1 MEIILTQD
9 VKNLGY
15 KNDIVNVKP
24 GYARNFL
31 IPQGMAIL
39 ATESARKVLAENMR
53 QQAYKQEKIKK
64 EGFRSQ
70 ISDFRCQNSEFR
82 IQLKET
88 QDIAKALGESKR
100 AGQKLIGFALETE
113 HEKENALHKMER
125 KHLDAIV
132 LNSLRDKGAGFGV
145 DTNRVTVLSANGNS
159 EELPLQSKA
168 TIADAIIELT
178 MID

>member
-64 EGFRSQ
+64 EAQELATVLEGLSL
-70 ISDFRCQNSEFR
+70 R
-82 IQLKET
+82 IP
-88 QDIAKALGESKR
+88 AKAASTGKIYGSVNNVQI
-100 AGQKLIGFALETE
+100 ANAI
-113 HEKENALHKMER
+113 KEAKGIEIDRKHILVDDDTIKEVGNYKAKVRLHK
-125 KHLDAIV
+125 D
-132 LNSLRDKGAGFGV
+132 
-145 DTNRVTVLSANGNS
+145 VTVEISFEVFA
-159 EELPLQSKA
+159 E
-168 TIADAIIELT
+168 
-178 MID
+178 

>member
-24 GYARNFL
+24 GYARNYL

-64 EGFRSQ
+64 EAEELAKVLEGLSL
-70 ISDFRCQNSEFR
+70 R
-82 IQLKET
+82 IP
-88 QDIAKALGESKR
+88 AKAAQTGKIYGSVNNVQI
-100 AGQKLIGFALETE
+100 ANAI
-113 HEKENALHKMER
+113 KEAKGIEIDRKQILVDDDTIKEVGNYKAKVRLHK
-125 KHLDAIV
+125 D
-132 LNSLRDKGAGFGV
+132 
-145 DTNRVTVLSANGNS
+145 VTVEISFEVFA
-159 EELPLQSKA
+159 E
-168 TIADAIIELT
+168 
-178 MID
+178 

>member
-64 EGFRSQ
+64 EAQELATVLEGLSL
-70 ISDFRCQNSEFR
+70 R
-82 IQLKET
+82 IP
-88 QDIAKALGESKR
+88 AKAAQTGKIYGSVNNVQI
-100 AGQKLIGFALETE
+100 ANAI
-113 HEKENALHKMER
+113 KEAKGIEIDRKQILVDDDTIKEVGNYKAKIRLHK
-125 KHLDAIV
+125 D
-132 LNSLRDKGAGFGV
+132 
-145 DTNRVTVLSANGNS
+145 VTVEISFEVFA
-159 EELPLQSKA
+159 E
-168 TIADAIIELT
+168 
-178 MID
+178 

>member
-24 GYARNFL
+24 GYARNYL

-64 EGFRSQ
+64 EAEELAAVLEGLSL
-70 ISDFRCQNSEFR
+70 R
-82 IQLKET
+82 IP
-88 QDIAKALGESKR
+88 AKAASTGKIYGSVNNVQI
-100 AGQKLIGFALETE
+100 ANAI
-113 HEKENALHKMER
+113 KEAKGIDIDRKHILVDDDTIKEVGNYKAKVRLHK
-125 KHLDAIV
+125 D
-132 LNSLRDKGAGFGV
+132 
-145 DTNRVTVLSANGNS
+145 VTVEISFEVFA
-159 EELPLQSKA
+159 E
-168 TIADAIIELT
+168 
-178 MID
+178 

>member
-64 EGFRSQ
+64 EA
-70 ISDFRCQNSEFR
+70 
-82 IQLKET
+82 
-88 QDIAKALGESKR
+88 QDIAAVLEGLSLRIPAKAASTGKIYGSVNNVQI
-100 AGQKLIGFALETE
+100 ANAI
-113 HEKENALHKMER
+113 KEAKGIDIDRKHILVDDDTIKEVGNYKAKVRLHK
-125 KHLDAIV
+125 D
-132 LNSLRDKGAGFGV
+132 
-145 DTNRVTVLSANGNS
+145 VTVEISFEVFA
-159 EELPLQSKA
+159 E
-168 TIADAIIELT
+168 
-178 MID
+178 

>member
-64 EGFRSQ
+64 EAEEIAAVLEGLSL
-70 ISDFRCQNSEFR
+70 R
-82 IQLKET
+82 IP
-88 QDIAKALGESKR
+88 AKAASTGKIYGSVNNVQI
-100 AGQKLIGFALETE
+100 ANAI
-113 HEKENALHKMER
+113 KEAKGIEIDRKHILVDDDTIKEVGNYKAKVRLHK
-125 KHLDAIV
+125 D
-132 LNSLRDKGAGFGV
+132 
-145 DTNRVTVLSANGNS
+145 VTVEISFEVFA
-159 EELPLQSKA
+159 E
-168 TIADAIIELT
+168 
-178 MID
+178 

>member
-39 ATESARKVLAENMR
+39 ATESARKVLAENLR

-64 EGFRSQ
+64 EAQELATVLEGLSL
-70 ISDFRCQNSEFR
+70 R
-82 IQLKET
+82 IP
-88 QDIAKALGESKR
+88 AKAAQTGKIYGSVNNVQI
-100 AGQKLIGFALETE
+100 ANAI
-113 HEKENALHKMER
+113 KEAKGIEIDRKQILVDDDTIKEVGNYKAKIRLHK
-125 KHLDAIV
+125 D
-132 LNSLRDKGAGFGV
+132 
-145 DTNRVTVLSANGNS
+145 VTVEISFEVFA
-159 EELPLQSKA
+159 E
-168 TIADAIIELT
+168 
-178 MID
+178 

>member
-24 GYARNFL
+24 GYARNYL

-64 EGFRSQ
+64 EAQDLAAVLEGLSL
-70 ISDFRCQNSEFR
+70 R
-82 IQLKET
+82 IP
-88 QDIAKALGESKR
+88 AKAASTGKIYGSVNNVQI
-100 AGQKLIGFALETE
+100 ANAI
-113 HEKENALHKMER
+113 KEAKGIEIDRKHILVDDDTIKEVGNYKAKVRLHK
-125 KHLDAIV
+125 D
-132 LNSLRDKGAGFGV
+132 
-145 DTNRVTVLSANGNS
+145 VTVEISFEVFA
-159 EELPLQSKA
+159 E
-168 TIADAIIELT
+168 
-178 MID
+178 

>member
-24 GYARNFL
+24 GYARNYL

-64 EGFRSQ
+64 EAEELAQVLEGLSL
-70 ISDFRCQNSEFR
+70 R
-82 IQLKET
+82 IP
-88 QDIAKALGESKR
+88 AKAASTGKIYGSVNNVQI
-100 AGQKLIGFALETE
+100 ANAI
-113 HEKENALHKMER
+113 KEAKGIEIDRKQILVDDDTIKEVGNYKAKVRLHK
-125 KHLDAIV
+125 D
-132 LNSLRDKGAGFGV
+132 
-145 DTNRVTVLSANGNS
+145 VTVEISFEVFA
-159 EELPLQSKA
+159 E
-168 TIADAIIELT
+168 
-178 MID
+178 

>member
-64 EGFRSQ
+64 EAEELAKVLEGLSL
-70 ISDFRCQNSEFR
+70 R
-82 IQLKET
+82 IP
-88 QDIAKALGESKR
+88 AKAASTGKIYGSVNNVQI
-100 AGQKLIGFALETE
+100 ANAI
-113 HEKENALHKMER
+113 KEAKNIDIDRKQILVDDDTIKEVGNYKAKIRLHK
-125 KHLDAIV
+125 D
-132 LNSLRDKGAGFGV
+132 
-145 DTNRVTVLSANGNS
+145 VTVEISFEVFA
-159 EELPLQSKA
+159 E
-168 TIADAIIELT
+168 
-178 MID
+178 

>member
-64 EGFRSQ
+64 EAQELATVLEGLSLRIPAKAASTGKIYGSVNNVQ
-70 ISDFRCQNSEFR
+70 IANAIKEAKGIEIDRKH
-82 IQLKET
+82 ILVDDDTLKEVGNYK
-88 QDIAKALGESKR
+88 AKVR
-100 AGQKLIGFALETE
+100 
-113 HEKENALHKMER
+113 LHK
-125 KHLDAIV
+125 D
-132 LNSLRDKGAGFGV
+132 
-145 DTNRVTVLSANGNS
+145 VTVEISFEVFA
-159 EELPLQSKA
+159 E
-168 TIADAIIELT
+168 
-178 MID
+178 

>member
-64 EGFRSQ
+64 EA
-70 ISDFRCQNSEFR
+70 
-82 IQLKET
+82 
-88 QDIAKALGESKR
+88 QDIAAVLEGLSLRIPAKAASTGKIYGSVNNVQI
-100 AGQKLIGFALETE
+100 ANAI
-113 HEKENALHKMER
+113 KEAKGVEIDRKHILVDDDTIKEVGNYKAKVRLHK
-125 KHLDAIV
+125 D
-132 LNSLRDKGAGFGV
+132 
-145 DTNRVTVLSANGNS
+145 VTVEISFEVFA
-159 EELPLQSKA
+159 E
-168 TIADAIIELT
+168 
-178 MID
+178 

>member
-24 GYARNFL
+24 GYARNYL

-64 EGFRSQ
+64 EAQEIAAVLEGLSL
-70 ISDFRCQNSEFR
+70 R
-82 IQLKET
+82 IP
-88 QDIAKALGESKR
+88 AKAAQTGKIYGSVNNVQI
-100 AGQKLIGFALETE
+100 ANAI
-113 HEKENALHKMER
+113 KEAKGIEIDRKHILVDDDTIKEVGNYKAKVRLHK
-125 KHLDAIV
+125 D
-132 LNSLRDKGAGFGV
+132 
-145 DTNRVTVLSANGNS
+145 VTVEISFEVFA
-159 EELPLQSKA
+159 E
-168 TIADAIIELT
+168 
-178 MID
+178 

>member
-1 MEIILTQD
+1 MEIILIQD

-64 EGFRSQ
+64 EAQELAAVLEGLSL
-70 ISDFRCQNSEFR
+70 R
-82 IQLKET
+82 IP
-88 QDIAKALGESKR
+88 AKAASTGKIYGSVNNVQI
-100 AGQKLIGFALETE
+100 ANAI
-113 HEKENALHKMER
+113 KEAKNIDIDRKQILVDDDTIKEVGNYKAKIRLHK
-125 KHLDAIV
+125 D
-132 LNSLRDKGAGFGV
+132 
-145 DTNRVTVLSANGNS
+145 VTVEISFEVFA
-159 EELPLQSKA
+159 E
-168 TIADAIIELT
+168 
-178 MID
+178 

>member
-1 MEIILTQD
+1 MEIILIQD

-64 EGFRSQ
+64 EAEELATVLEGLSL
-70 ISDFRCQNSEFR
+70 R
-82 IQLKET
+82 IP
-88 QDIAKALGESKR
+88 AKAAQTGKIYGSVNNVQI
-100 AGQKLIGFALETE
+100 ANAI
-113 HEKENALHKMER
+113 KEAKGIEIDRKQILVDDDTIKEVGNYKAKVRLHK
-125 KHLDAIV
+125 D
-132 LNSLRDKGAGFGV
+132 
-145 DTNRVTVLSANGNS
+145 VTVEISFEVFA
-159 EELPLQSKA
+159 E
-168 TIADAIIELT
+168 
-178 MID
+178 

>member
-24 GYARNFL
+24 GYARNYL

-64 EGFRSQ
+64 EAQEMATVLEGLAL
-70 ISDFRCQNSEFR
+70 R
-82 IQLKET
+82 IP
-88 QDIAKALGESKR
+88 AKAASTGKIYGSVNNVQIANAIKEAKGIEIDRKQILVDDDTIKE
-100 AGQKLIGFALETE
+100 IGNYKA
-113 HEKENALHKMER
+113 KIRLHKDVAVEISFEVF
-125 KHLDAIV
+125 A
-132 LNSLRDKGAGFGV
+132 
-145 DTNRVTVLSANGNS
+145 
-159 EELPLQSKA
+159 E
-168 TIADAIIELT
+168 
-178 MID
+178 

>member
-39 ATESARKVLAENMR
+39 ATASARKVLSENMR

-64 EGFRSQ
+64 EAQEIATVLEGL
-70 ISDFRCQNSEFR
+70 ELR
-82 IQLKET
+82 IP
-88 QDIAKALGESKR
+88 AKAASTGKIYGSVNNVQIANAIKEAKGIDIDR
-100 AGQKLIGFALETE
+100 KHILIDDDTI
-113 HEKENALHKMER
+113 KEIGNYKAKVRLHKDVAVEINFEVF
-125 KHLDAIV
+125 A
-132 LNSLRDKGAGFGV
+132 
-145 DTNRVTVLSANGNS
+145 
-159 EELPLQSKA
+159 E
-168 TIADAIIELT
+168 
-178 MID
+178 

>member
-24 GYARNFL
+24 GYARNYL

-64 EGFRSQ
+64 EAQELATVLECLSL
-70 ISDFRCQNSEFR
+70 R
-82 IQLKET
+82 IP
-88 QDIAKALGESKR
+88 AKAAQTGKIYGSVNNVQI
-100 AGQKLIGFALETE
+100 ANAI
-113 HEKENALHKMER
+113 KEAKGIEIDRKQILVDDDTIKEVGNYKAKIRLHK
-125 KHLDAIV
+125 D
-132 LNSLRDKGAGFGV
+132 
-145 DTNRVTVLSANGNS
+145 VTVEISFEVFA
-159 EELPLQSKA
+159 E
-168 TIADAIIELT
+168 
-178 MID
+178 

>member
-64 EGFRSQ
+64 EA
-70 ISDFRCQNSEFR
+70 
-82 IQLKET
+82 
-88 QDIAKALGESKR
+88 QDIAAVLEGLSLRIPAKAASTGKIYGSVNNVQI
-100 AGQKLIGFALETE
+100 ANAI
-113 HEKENALHKMER
+113 KEAKGIEIDRKQILVDDDTIKEVGNYKAKVRLHK
-125 KHLDAIV
+125 D
-132 LNSLRDKGAGFGV
+132 
-145 DTNRVTVLSANGNS
+145 VTVEISFEVFA
-159 EELPLQSKA
+159 E
-168 TIADAIIELT
+168 
-178 MID
+178 